1 MHQKVRTNK
10 PLLILLYG
18 FPGAGKTHFSRNMT
32 DNLDSAHVHSDRV
45 RHELFEEPRFD
56 KQENGIVKHLM
67 NYMTE
72 EFLHAGVSVIYDTN
86 MMRLSDRHAM
96 REMARKKGANTLLVW
111 FQVDADTAFKRLGN
125 RDRRT
130 ADDKYAAYY
139 TKEDFR
145 YYVSRMQAPE
155 PTESYVVVSGK
166 HTFKSQQS
174 TVFKKLLIDGYITA
188 QEGQAKIGKPGMVNL
203 VPKNIVQNQG
213 RVDMSRRN
221 ISIR

>member
-1 MHQKVRTNK
+1 MTSKVHSNK

-32 DNLDSAHVHSDRV
+32 SDLDSAHVHSDRI

-56 KQENGIVKHLM
+56 AQENGIVDHLM
-67 NYMTE
+67 KYMTE
-72 EFLHAGVSVIYDTN
+72 EFLSAGVSVIYDTN
-86 MMRLSDRHAM
+86 MLRKSDRHAM
-96 REMARKKGANTLLVW
+96 REMARKKGAQTLLIW

-130 ADDKYAAYY
+130 ADDKYAAEYS
-139 TKEDFR
+139 KEDFR
-145 YYVSRMQAPE
+145 TYASRMQQPE
-155 PTESYVVVSGK
+155 PTENYVVVSGK
-166 HTFKSQQS
+166 HTFKSQRN
-174 TVFKKLLIDGYITA
+174 TVFKKLLVEGYISS

-203 VPKNIVQNQG
+203 VPKNLG

>member
-1 MHQKVRTNK
+1 MSAKIRSNK

-18 FPGAGKTHFSRNMT
+18 FPGSGKTHFSRNMT
-32 DNLDSAHVHSDRV
+32 DSLECAHVSSDRI

-56 KQENGIVKHLM
+56 SQEDGIVKHLM

-72 EFLHAGVSVIYDTN
+72 EFLSAGVSVIYDMN
-86 MMRLSDRHAM
+86 MMRKTDRHVM
-96 REMARKKGANTLLVW
+96 REMARKKGAQTLLIW
-111 FQVDADTAFKRLGN
+111 FQVDADTAFKRLVN

-130 ADDKYAAYY
+130 SDDKYAAEY
-139 TKEDFR
+139 TKEEFR
-145 YYVSRMQAPE
+145 EYASRMQAPE
-155 PTESYVVVSGK
+155 PTETYVVVSGK
-166 HTFKSQQS
+166 HTYKSQQS
-174 TVFKKLLIDGYITA
+174 TVFKKLLVDGYISA

-203 VPKNIVQNQG
+203 IPKNQG

>member
-1 MHQKVRTNK
+1 MTNKIRSNK

-32 DNLDSAHVHSDRV
+32 NSLDSAHVHSDRI

-56 KQENGIVKHLM
+56 KQENSIVQHLM

-72 EFLHAGVSVIYDTN
+72 EFLNAGVSVIYDMN
-86 MMRLSDRHAM
+86 MMRKNDRHTM
-96 REMARKKGANTLLVW
+96 REMARKKGANTLLIW
-111 FQVDADTAFKRLGN
+111 FQVDADTAYKRLTN

-130 ADDKYAAYY
+130 ADDKFAAQY

-145 YYVSRMQAPE
+145 YYASRMQAPE
-155 PTESYVVVSGK
+155 PTESYTVVSGK
-166 HTFKSQQS
+166 HSFKSQQNA
-174 TVFKKLLIDGYITA
+174 VFEKLLVDGYISPQVA
-188 QEGQAKIGKPGMVNL
+188 QANIGKPGMVNL
-203 VPKNIVQNQG
+203 IPRNMG